1 MIHPFSVLPFLPE
14 MLHMWDSGLR
24 DCIPAFC
31 VEGRDY
37 WFSSLSPGR
46 NSILVHKSSGSVKRQ
61 VIWQPGKK
69 RVEPMLILPLGC
81 DLLPPRLL
89 RGGGEWR
96 MPWCCPAS
104 CTAMGPWPCIPWH
117 GVYFPQP
124 GVMLPDP
131 MGYASHWDQTP
142 QGCRDKTRLARVKPT
157 FSGCGGGAGASRG
170 GCGRGRGWE
179 PGGAG
184 EGSPGDKPARARWA
198 GLAKKEQEQLLL
210 RSQRR
215 LFPAPEG
222 PLGPATG
229 PPARRGGGAGDK
241 LRGALPASQ
250 ACLCSKKPS
259 KLGLR
264 NNKKADD
271 TSK

>member
-104 CTAMGPWPCIPWH
+104 CTAIGAMTLHP
-117 GVYFPQP
+117 
-124 GVMLPDP
+124 L
-131 MGYASHWDQTP
+131 
-142 QGCRDKTRLARVKPT
+142 TR
-157 FSGCGGGAGASRG
+157 G
-170 GCGRGRGWE
+170 
-179 PGGAG
+179 
-184 EGSPGDKPARARWA
+184 
-198 GLAKKEQEQLLL
+198 
-210 RSQRR
+210 
-215 LFPAPEG
+215 LFPPAWCDAARPNG
-222 PLGPATG
+222 LCITLGSDPTG
-229 PPARRGGGAGDK
+229 
-241 LRGALPASQ
+241 LP
-250 ACLCSKKPS
+250 
-259 KLGLR
+259 G
-264 NNKKADD
+264 
-271 TSK
+271 